1 MFSSRLLTPAKTPE
15 VWRFGR
21 SGCSTVLQGF
31 SGGSALWGSDVLGS
45 SCSVG
50 DGCWPGMSVSR
61 GVRQSRLSLAGRL
74 LLGPVFGIGVACF
87 FCRPGHLQ
95 YVLGKTGCQP
105 FLGPEL

>member
-1 MFSSRLLTPAKTPE
+1 MIRPDL
-15 VWRFGR
+15 V
-21 SGCSTVLQGF
+21 VLQFYRAF
-31 SGGSALWGSDVLGS
+31 SVGQLCGGS

-74 LLGPVFGIGVACF
+74 LLGPVFGIGFSCF